1 MTRTSSPGPNGRK
14 TPVRRAGKAPAKSSP
29 AAAAQTAGEEPARR
43 TRVRDARPKIERAA
57 LKLFVHEGVDA
68 ATTREIA
75 EKAGVSEGA
84 LYRHY
89 KGKDELALTLFME
102 THNRLSRLL
111 TEALSGQ
118 GTLED
123 KVHAA
128 VSAYC
133 QLADE
138 DFLLFSFHLVS
149 LHKYLPYD
157 KRREDDPVSVTERI
171 ISGLM
176 EMGAIPKGD
185 PALRA
190 AMALGVV
197 MQAGQNKIYNR
208 LPGPLS
214 QHAPALSRAVLAVLK
229 AA

>member
-1 MTRTSSPGPNGRK
+1 MTRNT
-14 TPVRRAGKAPAKSSP
+14 TATTTPAKK
-29 AAAAQTAGEEPARR
+29 TRARN
-43 TRVRDARPKIERAA
+43 ARPKIERAA

-89 KGKDELALTLFME
+89 KGKDQLALSLFME
-102 THNRLSRLL
+102 THNRLGQMMQ
-111 TEALSGQ
+111 EALTSE

-123 KVHAA
+123 KIHAA
-128 VSAYC
+128 VKAYC
-133 QLADE
+133 ELADE

-149 LHKYLPYD
+149 LNRYLPYD
-157 KRREDDPVSVTERI
+157 KKRDDDPVSITERI
-171 ISGLM
+171 IDSLM
-176 EMGAIPKGD
+176 QEGVLPKGD
-185 PALRA
+185 PALKA

-214 QHAPALSRAVLAVLK
+214 QHAGAMARAVVAVLK
-229 AA
+229 AD

>member
-1 MTRTSSPGPNGRK
+1 MASKAKPATGKSAAKVPAKKAPKSAGTPNG
-14 TPVRRAGKAPAKSSP
+14 TDAAP
-29 AAAAQTAGEEPARR
+29 R

-57 LKLFVHEGVDA
+57 LTLFVHEGVDA

-89 KGKDELALTLFME
+89 KGKDDLAFALFME
-102 THNRLSRLL
+102 THNRLSQML
-111 TEALSGQ
+111 TKALGGPGS
-118 GTLED
+118 LDE

-128 VSAYC
+128 VAAYC
-133 QLADE
+133 ELADE

-149 LHKYLPYD
+149 LNKYLPQD
-157 KRREDDPVSVTERI
+157 KRREDDPVSITERI

-176 EMGAIPKGD
+176 EAGAIPKGD
-185 PALRA
+185 AALKA

-197 MQAGQNKIYNR
+197 MQAGQNKVYNR

-214 QHAPALSRAVLAVLK
+214 RHAPALARAVLAVLK
-229 AA
+229 SN